1 MDHIICAEVTIA
13 DGLLSGDIGADN
25 FGPRKSIA
33 VQQFASDH
41 SVDLSAS
48 YAYADG
54 DEDAALLHL
63 VGNPRAVNPAG
74 HLAKVAARR
83 GWPVL
88 QLSSRGG
95 ERSLPHIAR
104 NIAGTSS
111 VLPAAAAGAPVAL
124 AHPLPPTQ

>member
-1 MDHIICAEVTIA
+1 MDHIICAEVTVV

-25 FGPRKSIA
+25 FGSRKSIA

-41 SVDLSAS
+41 SIDLSAS

-83 GWPVL
+83 GWPGL
-88 QLSSRGG
+88 HLSSPGG
-95 ERSLPHIAR
+95 ERSVPHRAR
-104 NIAGTSS
+104 NIAGTSG
-111 VLPAAAAGAPVAL
+111 VLPAAAVGDAVGFGNRD
-124 AHPLPPTQ
+124 